1 MSGERLITPEY
12 RDWLKD
18 LKLRVRQAQV
28 RAEPSLRQGYGG
40 QAGRVSRRRVA
51 LRVQACPEVPL
62 HLMAGRNSMFEF
74 CSVVE
79 RDLRARWRLHG

>member
-40 QAGRVSRRRVA
+40 QAGRVGGCMAKPARRS
-51 LRVQACPEVPL
+51 
-62 HLMAGRNSMFEF
+62 GST
-74 CSVVE
+74 
-79 RDLRARWRLHG
+79 